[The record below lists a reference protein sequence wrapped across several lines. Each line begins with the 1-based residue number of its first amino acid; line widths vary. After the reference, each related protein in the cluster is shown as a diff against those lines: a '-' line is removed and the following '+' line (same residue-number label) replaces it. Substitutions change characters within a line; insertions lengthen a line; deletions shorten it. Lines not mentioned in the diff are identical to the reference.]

1 MPNRPA
7 RVGSA
12 IQLARA
18 VIPSQHK
25 KVRNLR
31 TYPPLAELKQLL
43 SRVTRG
49 DELAFEKLYR
59 LVSPHLFGLALHML
73 RDADLARD
81 VVQDSFISIWR
92 NAGEYDPSKSAPMTW
107 MVSIARY
114 RTLDLLRKARPN
126 TSFEVTT
133 AMEFRDQPEDENP
146 EVDPGDSAAIHKCVD
161 SLASVQR
168 QCIALAFFRGLT
180 HSELAD
186 HLKQPLG
193 TVKSWV
199 RQGLLQLKDCLGA

>member
-1 MPNRPA
+1 M
-7 RVGSA
+7 
-12 IQLARA
+12 L
-18 VIPSQHK
+18 
-25 KVRNLR
+25 
-31 TYPPLAELKQLL
+31 TYPPFEKLKQLL
-43 SRVTRG
+43 SRVTRD
-49 DELAFEKLYR
+49 DELAFEELYR
-59 LVSPHLFGLALHML
+59 LVSPHLFGLSLHML

-107 MVSIARY
+107 MLSIARY
-114 RTLDLLRKARPN
+114 RALDLLRKARPK
-126 TSFEVTT
+126 TSLDVNAE
-133 AMEFRDQPEDENP
+133 MEFHDQPEGENP
-146 EVDPGDSAAIHKCVD
+146 EVDPGDSVAIHKCVD
-161 SLASVQR
+161 SLDSVQR

-199 RQGLLQLKDCLGA
+199 RQGLLQLRDCLGA